1 MRRHRAAYR
10 CQLHSVGFFSDVK
23 IANAEQWRH
32 KDQSTTGT
40 QILHRLVAL
49 PRPAS
54 SLPTLQS
61 RARKSISLLGSSPP
75 SPLRR
80 NSSHVNKQ
88 TNKLRQLP
96 SSLFSIHRTVL
107 ASVLSH
113 LPFETNANLMNKS
126 NDPETPQKVSNI
138 L

>member
-75 SPLRR
+75 SLLR

-113 LPFETNANLMNKS
+113 LTFKTNANLMNKS
-126 NDPETPQKVSNI
+126 TDPETPQKVSNI